1 MPKLVQN
8 IFGGSGIV
16 PAAVV
21 AIILNLC
28 LPKDKPAVEVSGKVE
43 VAPANQDGNVQLT
56 VESAVVDDN
65 GNPIDDNPEES
76 KVMGKLHQW
85 WDKFVTWIKNVF
97 KKKDKKGE

>member
-1 MPKLVQN
+1 
-8 IFGGSGIV
+8 V

-28 LPKDKPAVEVSGKVE
+28 LPKDKPVVTDSDTVEAK
-43 VAPANQDGNVQLT
+43 PATTDSNVQLT
-56 VESAVVDDN
+56 VESAVVDEN
-65 GNPIDDNPEES
+65 GNPVDDNPEES

-85 WDKFVTWIKNVF
+85 WNAFATWVKKLF